1 MYRVESAIE
10 SQGLDTCC
18 GNLHALNYG
27 RTALVFDLMEE
38 FRTPIADSVCCSL
51 FNLGI
56 LKIGDFEKKKFSNDS
71 EEFPLE
77 KTPDSSDETISES
90 FDNGILL
97 TKEGIKKV
105 ISLFE
110 EKIDTQIL
118 YLPKNEKI
126 SYKKIIYEQAAHY
139 KRVMS
144 GEEIEYKSYY
154 FK

>member
-1 MYRVESAIE
+1 MI
-10 SQGLDTCC
+10 LF
-18 GNLHALNYG
+18 LF
-27 RTALVFDLMEE
+27 FD
-38 FRTPIADSVCCSL
+38 
-51 FNLGI
+51 
-56 LKIGDFEKKKFSNDS
+56 DFEKKKFSNDS

-139 KRVMS
+139 KRVMI